1 MKKNILYFTRTM
13 GLGGTEKVILQ
24 LCENL
29 TENFNNIVICSMGGV
44 HEEQLRKLGIKH
56 YKIADIE
63 NKSLRNM
70 YLTIKTLNTII
81 KRENIDIIH
90 SHHRMAAFYVKI
102 LSYFK
107 RFKFVHTAHN
117 TFSDNKILTKWSL
130 GSSNIIAVGERV
142 SDNLN
147 KQYHIKKNKIKIIY
161 NGVERDNNKIDEIEI
176 FNKYRKKGY
185 FLIGNIGRLNK
196 QKGMKYYIN
205 AIPRILQQNSNI
217 IFFIVGEGEERK
229 ELEELV
235 FKLGVKE
242 NVIFMGYRNDI
253 NNIIKQ
259 LDLII
264 LSSLW
269 EGLPLIPLEVFSN
282 SKTIVATDVDG
293 TSEIVKNMENGILV
307 CSKSS
312 EAISEAIITLYN
324 DRELMNKLEKNAV
337 KTYKE
342 KFTIKKM
349 QREYRDFYN
358 QI

>member
-117 TFSDNKILTKWSL
+117 TFSDKKILTKWSL

-196 QKGMKYYIN
+196 QKGMKYNIN